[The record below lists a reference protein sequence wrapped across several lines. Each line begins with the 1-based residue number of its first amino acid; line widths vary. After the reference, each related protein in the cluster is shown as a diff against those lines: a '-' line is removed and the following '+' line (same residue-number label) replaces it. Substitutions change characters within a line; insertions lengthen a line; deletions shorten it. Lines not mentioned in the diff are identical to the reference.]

1 MPLGLYRSARADNP
15 REMRMVSRLLLLLF
29 LGVGATA
36 VAKGG
41 SKKLTSPAATSTHR
55 QGPALRR
62 PSAVQRHLLPLRHRR
77 LQLPHLPVPRRHP
90 ASIGRDTVDADVAT
104 GYSTAIRGMCSC
116 SKPV

>member
-15 REMRMVSRLLLLLF
+15 REMRMVSRLL
-29 LGVGATA
+29 GVGATA

-41 SKKLTSPAATSTHR
+41 SKKLTPPAATSTHR